1 LLFIDFND
9 ILFSVGRIYLKA
21 EVRCSDMNVVDSSA
35 WFSYFAGD
43 ANATEFSIPIE
54 NIEELIVPSIT
65 IIEVFKYI
73 LRQRGEDMAL
83 QAIAHMEQGN
93 VISLDSSL
101 AINAAKYGIDYKL
114 PLADSIIYATGRKF
128 NALIWTQ
135 DIDFKALEG
144 VKYYPKITS

>member
-1 LLFIDFND
+1 
-9 ILFSVGRIYLKA
+9 
-21 EVRCSDMNVVDSSA
+21 MNVVDSSA
-35 WFSYFAGD
+35 WLSYFAGD

-144 VKYYPKITS
+144 VKYYPKITT